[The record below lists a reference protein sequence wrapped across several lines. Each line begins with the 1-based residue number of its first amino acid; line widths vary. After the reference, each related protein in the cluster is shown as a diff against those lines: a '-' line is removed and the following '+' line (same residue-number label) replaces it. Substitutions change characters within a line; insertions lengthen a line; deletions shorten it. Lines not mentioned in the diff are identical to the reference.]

1 MPGTA
6 ATELAA
12 DGCRAVRPARQHL
25 PSPAVTGVASRC
37 GAPTHQP
44 HASTL
49 TCGVRSSPPCRPVVQ
64 IPPVKL
70 FVLAENEG
78 EKNYCFNEVYL
89 NTTVGSVV
97 RYWKK
102 STPEYGKGVEP

>member
-1 MPGTA
+1 M
-6 ATELAA
+6 
-12 DGCRAVRPARQHL
+12 
-25 PSPAVTGVASRC
+25 
-37 GAPTHQP
+37 
-44 HASTL
+44 
-49 TCGVRSSPPCRPVVQ
+49 Q